1 MLLVFVLSG
10 VLEPP
15 IQTVPVHNT
24 SAVDVRYWVDTEA
37 LTALAK
43 ENYGFQILKC
53 LNPDVRE
60 RSVQLALPHALV
72 VCVSVVTASRAK
84 HGMLLICGGA
94 PARCLTGPDPC
105 G

>member
-1 MLLVFVLSG
+1 MSRRGLCTCIGIDPVLLLVFVLSG

-72 VCVSVVTASRAK
+72 DLWRCPCSLFDRA
-84 HGMLLICGGA
+84 
-94 PARCLTGPDPC
+94 
-105 G
+105 